1 MTTSALVSQRLHSQK
16 LASSNFKKPVEVVRW
31 LGAVQAQDFG
41 AAKWAL
47 GLRMLTATDA
57 MIEKAFNEG
66 KILRTHVMRPTWHFV
81 APEDIRWLL
90 QLTGPRV
97 KAKCGSYFRKL
108 ELDDAHFKRTNIVLA
123 KALSGGKYLTRA
135 ALQKLLNETGV
146 DADDPIRLAHI
157 FLRAELDQVVCSGPR
172 TGKQFTYALFD
183 ERVPAT
189 KPLNRDEALAKLAR
203 RYFTSHGPATL
214 QDFVWWSGLT
224 VADAQLSITLA
235 GRRLEKVL
243 INSKDY
249 WIADGVKPIQLLHSA
264 HLLPAFDEYTVAYKD
279 REDFV
284 ELQSMTKMGLLG
296 PLVIID
302 GKLAGTWDRKSVT
315 ISLRPLRT
323 LSKSDEVAI
332 AAAVTR
338 YETFLGTP
346 MQQRYEELVSV

>member
-1 MTTSALVSQRLHSQK
+1 MTTSALVSQRLNNQK

-41 AAKWAL
+41 AAKWAI
-47 GLRMLTATDA
+47 GMRMLPATDA
-57 MIEKAFNEG
+57 VIEKAFNEG

-90 QLTGPRV
+90 QLTGARV
-97 KAKCGSYFRKL
+97 KSKCGLYFRKL
-108 ELDDAHFKRTNIVLA
+108 ELDDALFKRTNRVLT

-146 DADDPIRLAHI
+146 DAGDPIRLAHI

-172 TGKQFTYALFD
+172 IGKQFTYALFD

-189 KPLNRDEALAKLAR
+189 KPLDRDEALAKLAQ

-224 VADAQLSITLA
+224 MADAQHSIALT
-235 GRRLEKVL
+235 RLEKM
-243 INSKDY
+243 IIDKQDY
-249 WIADGVKPIQLLHSA
+249 WTVPRAKATQPEHPA

-279 REDFV
+279 RQAFV
-284 ELQSMTKMGLLG
+284 DQQSMTAMGLLG

-302 GKLAGTWDRKSVT
+302 GKLVGTWERKSGT
-315 ISLRPLRT
+315 ITLRPLRT
-323 LSKSDEVAI
+323 LTKSDKSAI
-332 AAAVTR
+332 AAAVAR
-338 YETFLGTP
+338 YEAFLGTP
-346 MQQRYEELVSV
+346 MQQKYEK

>member
-1 MTTSALVSQRLHSQK
+1 MTKSALVSQRLINQK

-57 MIEKAFNEG
+57 VIEKAFNEG

-97 KAKCGSYFRKL
+97 SAQCGQYFRKL
-108 ELDDAHFKRTNIVLA
+108 ELDDPLFKRTNRVLT

-135 ALQKLLNETGV
+135 ALQTLLVKAGV
-146 DADDPIRLAHI
+146 DAADPIRLSHI
-157 FLRAELDQVVCSGPR
+157 VLRAEVDQVVCSGPR
-172 TGKQFTYALFD
+172 IGKQFTYALFD

-189 KPLNRDEALAKLAR
+189 KPLDRDEALAKLAQ

-224 VADAQLSITLA
+224 VKDAQHGIALK
-235 GRRLEKVL
+235 GHRLEKLVVD
-243 INSKDY
+243 KQDY
-249 WIADGVKPIQLLHSA
+249 WTVPGAESTQPEHPA

-279 REDFV
+279 RQAFV
-284 ELQSMTKMGLLG
+284 DQQSMTAMGLLG

-302 GKLAGTWDRKSVT
+302 GKLVGTWDRKSLT
-315 ISLRPLRT
+315 ITLRPLRT
-323 LSKSDEVAI
+323 LTKSDKSTI
-332 AAAVTR
+332 AAAVAR
-338 YETFLGTP
+338 YEAFLETP
-346 MQQRYEELVSV
+346 FQVLRPLM